1 VWVNSDLA
9 PKLKL
14 RLLKIEK
21 LRSRSAPL
29 QNRLIE
35 IGARSQLIVAAP
47 SAFARLIAAVGT
59 LEETQPPDMTL
70 FECISA
76 EIGDEIL
83 GPPGTYPTHDEKA
96 ADLIKAAGGVSQQVL
111 AVIAS

>member
-1 VWVNSDLA
+1 MTQMQQRAYLNRKDNSDLA

-35 IGARSQLIVAAP
+35 IGARSQIMHQ
-47 SAFARLIAAVGT
+47 SGRT
-59 LEETQPPDMTL
+59 
-70 FECISA
+70 
-76 EIGDEIL
+76 
-83 GPPGTYPTHDEKA
+83 
-96 ADLIKAAGGVSQQVL
+96 AGFK
-111 AVIAS
+111 INER